1 MDTMQIPIR
10 WNALLMKYFLVEMFH
25 LNLGSPEKYCNQDW
39 KKRIIRNLLEAEEP
53 YHFPFLHFPGLM
65 KDLEKM
71 VEV

>member
-39 KKRIIRNLLEAEEP
+39 KKRIIRNLLEAEE
-53 YHFPFLHFPGLM
+53 
-65 KDLEKM
+65 
-71 VEV
+71 